1 MILIL
6 RPNSVPQ
13 HSVYLISVCE
23 SRRISS
29 NCSFVKRVNERG
41 PPGGEIILAGTKK
54 FEYRKRLAKGDINC
68 LFIYSTYPIM
78 KVVAKVEIVGTL
90 SASPSAL
97 WEKTK
102 AVAGISR
109 KKYREYFHGC
119 PVAHA
124 YELGTIEIFTPAK
137 ELQDFNISLA
147 PQSFVYLNTEC

>member
-1 MILIL
+1 MKFFVIRKQKLNTQNVEEQNLDAILISIK
-6 RPNSVPQ
+6 PEYV
-13 HSVYLISVCE
+13 E
-23 SRRISS
+23 
-29 NCSFVKRVNERG
+29 K
-41 PPGGEIILAGTKK
+41 ILAGTKK